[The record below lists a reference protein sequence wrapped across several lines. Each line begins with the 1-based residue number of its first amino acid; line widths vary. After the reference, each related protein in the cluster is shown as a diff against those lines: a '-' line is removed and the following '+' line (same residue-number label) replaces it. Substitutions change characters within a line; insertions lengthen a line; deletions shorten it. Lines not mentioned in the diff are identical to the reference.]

1 MGNFDHHFE
10 RDEKNKD
17 FIFERPREEVRISE
31 VLQHNL
37 LQLDKLSIAQQST
50 AHRNDN
56 TDDQND
62 TIHKMQGDI
71 PQLNLHKSFF
81 VGGIRIG
88 WPYPLIMPPQRQMVI
103 HLTKAFKTS
112 RHVVMESPTGTGKSA
127 AILCAALAWQRYHS
141 KVHQG
146 EVTKI
151 IYCSRTH
158 SQVAQMVKSLKR
170 TPYRPRMAILGSR
183 DRLCIHEQMNPRS
196 HVNAF
201 HEDGGGGTAGRG
213 NRRKQFKGNI
223 NMGCRIRTRNTDA
236 YRKVSEWV

>member
-1 MGNFDHHFE
+1 MDSDIDMGNFDHHFE

-50 AHRNDN
+50 AYRHDN
-56 TDDQND
+56 TTDQND

-158 SQVAQMVKSLKR
+158 SQVAQMVRLSHHKTLKDATLLTHPDPTHIYHR
-170 TPYRPRMAILGSR
+170 QVKRFLTHSIRVTSCFILVATN
-183 DRLCIHEQMNPRS
+183 LQE
-196 HVNAF
+196 HVIEHHLQRASV
-201 HEDGGGGTAGRG
+201 G
-213 NRRKQFKGNI
+213 
-223 NMGCRIRTRNTDA
+223 
-236 YRKVSEWV
+236 